1 MGGLPAVRLKGVKSG
16 RMQADQLKHLRQFN
30 GESAIIKEPNT
41 MFDPTGKEPPC
52 IMKKRN
58 LFPFCWRD
66 LALTALTLVCAI
78 GFCALLRCADSNN
91 DAYAYPIFLLA
102 VLLVSRITSG
112 YLFGL
117 ITAVLGVVGVN
128 YIFTFP
134 YLAFD
139 FTLSGYPL
147 TFLTYLAVSVI
158 TSTLT
163 SQIKQQEHLRIETE
177 REKLRANLLRSVSH
191 DIRTPLTSIMGA
203 TSAILDNPG
212 LSEEEK
218 RELLTDARDEA
229 QWLIRVVENLLSV
242 TRIGNDQGKV
252 AAELEAAE
260 EVLAETVQKF
270 RKRFPNMKVHVT
282 APEELLMVPMDVI
295 LIEQVLSNLLENA
308 VFHGVSTSLITVSVE
323 REGDYAKFSVR
334 DNGRGIAPDRM
345 ANLFRSQ
352 LPQGELSSSDG
363 KRNMGLGLAVC
374 EAVVRAH
381 NGTMNARNLKEGGAE
396 FFFLLPL
403 STTEEPA

>member
-1 MGGLPAVRLKGVKSG
+1 
-16 RMQADQLKHLRQFN
+16 
-30 GESAIIKEPNT
+30 
-41 MFDPTGKEPPC
+41 
-52 IMKKRN
+52 MKKQN

-66 LALTALTLVCAI
+66 MAITVVTLLCAV
-78 GFCALLRCADSNN
+78 GLCTLMRCADNTI
-91 DAYAYPIFLLA
+91 DTYAYPVFLLA
-102 VLLVSRITSG
+102 VLMVSRFTNG

-117 ITAVLGVVGVN
+117 ITAVIGVVGVN

-147 TFLTYLAVSVI
+147 TFLTYLLVSVI

-163 SQIKQQEHLRIETE
+163 TQIKQQEHLRTETE

-191 DIRTPLTSIMGA
+191 DIRTPLTSIMGS
-203 TSAILDNPG
+203 TSAVLDNPG
-212 LSEEEK
+212 LSEAEK

-242 TRIGNDQGKV
+242 TRIGNETGKV
-252 AAELEAAE
+252 VTQLEAAE

-270 RKRFPNMKVHVT
+270 RKRFPAMQVSVT
-282 APEELLMVPMDVI
+282 APDELLMVPMDVI

-308 VFHGVSTSLITVSVE
+308 AIHGVTTTHINVSVE
-323 REGDYAKFSVR
+323 RDGTYARFSVR
-334 DNGRGIAPDRM
+334 DNGMGVPPNRM
-345 ANLFRSQ
+345 AELFHSQ

-374 EAVVRAH
+374 AAVVQAH
-381 NGTMNARNLKEGGAE
+381 NGSMDVRNLREGGAE
-396 FFFLLPL
+396 FSFRLPL
-403 STTEEPA
+403 STTEESK

>member
-1 MGGLPAVRLKGVKSG
+1 
-16 RMQADQLKHLRQFN
+16 
-30 GESAIIKEPNT
+30 
-41 MFDPTGKEPPC
+41 
-52 IMKKRN
+52 MKKRN

-66 LALTALTLVCAI
+66 LAVTVLTLLCAV
-78 GFCALLRCADSNN
+78 GLCTLLRCADHS
-91 DAYAYPIFLLA
+91 DGGYAYPIFLLA
-102 VLLVSRITSG
+102 VLLVSRLTNG

-147 TFLTYLAVSVI
+147 TFVTYLMVSII

-163 SQIKQQEHLRIETE
+163 TQIKQQEHLRMESE
-177 REKLRANLLRSVSH
+177 REKLRANLMRSVSH
-191 DIRTPLTSIMGA
+191 DIRTPLTSIMGS
-203 TSAILDNPG
+203 TSAVLENPG

-242 TRIGNDQGKV
+242 TRIDNDQGKV
-252 AAELEAAE
+252 VTQLEAAE
-260 EVLAETVQKF
+260 EVLAEAVQKF
-270 RKRFPNMKVHVT
+270 RKRFPAIHVQVT
-282 APEELLMVPMDVI
+282 APDELLMVPMDVI
-295 LIEQVLSNLLENA
+295 LIEQVLSNLMENA
-308 VFHGVSTSLITVSVE
+308 VLHGGTTSHIIVSVE
-323 REGDYAKFSVR
+323 ADGDFARFSVR
-334 DNGRGIAPDRM
+334 DDGNGIDPARLP
-345 ANLFRSQ
+345 NLFEHQ

-374 EAVVRAH
+374 AAVVQAH
-381 NGTMNARNLKEGGAE
+381 NGTMHARNLEEGGAE
-396 FFFLLPL
+396 FFFCLPL
-403 STTEEPA
+403 AKTEELP